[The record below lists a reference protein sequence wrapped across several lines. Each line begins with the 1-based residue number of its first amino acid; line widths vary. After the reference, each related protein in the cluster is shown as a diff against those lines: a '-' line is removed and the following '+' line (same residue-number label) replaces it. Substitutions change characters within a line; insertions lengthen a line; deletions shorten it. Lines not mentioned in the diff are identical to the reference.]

1 MQEFWS
7 IHEEPEWRVF
17 PASET
22 DDPPPRKFMVFP
34 PNCVAVVNV
43 VTQVHFNKP
52 FDGDDIMKKYMFCRR
67 NSKNRS
73 AVIIQTQNPDGSA
86 GVYGA
91 KGMMMITGSSSARKS
106 RYTADVYVDL
116 IRRDCVPNLHM
127 KDFRV
132 INITTTFSFEGLLDV
147 DTYKIEACPEL
158 RYTPGG
164 FSAARKELKRTG
176 ALLSLFPQKA
186 TTLGARNIHDICL
199 DIYDELDMMRPYMI
213 PFGSEAEKELTT
225 RISKRSRCEESE
237 EVDVK
242 RVRHEEWHND
252 DDGA

>member
-1 MQEFWS
+1 MH
-7 IHEEPEWRVF
+7 IDTEPEWRIF

-22 DDPPPRKFMVFP
+22 DDPPPRRFMIFP

-43 VTQVHFNKP
+43 VTQVHFNTP
-52 FDGDDIMKKYMFCRR
+52 FDGDDIMKKYTFCRR

-116 IRRDCVPNLHM
+116 IRRDCVHDLRM

-132 INITTTFSFEGLLDV
+132 INITTTFSFEGSFDA
-147 DTYKIEACPEL
+147 DTYKKEVCPEL

-164 FSAARKELKRTG
+164 FSAARKDMKRTG
-176 ALLSLFPQKA
+176 ALLSLFPQNA
-186 TTLGARNIHDICL
+186 TTLGARNIHDICS
-199 DIYDELDMMRPYMI
+199 DIYDELDMMRPYMV
-213 PFGSEAEKELTT
+213 PFGSEAEKALKT
-225 RISKRSRCEESE
+225 RISKRSRCEDDNEPNA
-237 EVDVK
+237 K
-242 RVRHEEWHND
+242 RHHND
-252 DDGA
+252 DDDA